1 MKMEQVKP
9 KTTTT
14 TTKHTRIFTLWIVGR
29 TNETCE
35 GVTLL
40 YDMGTFN
47 GLMTH

>member
-1 MKMEQVKP
+1 MKMEQVINNNN
-9 KTTTT
+9 KT
-14 TTKHTRIFTLWIVGR
+14 HTRIFTLWIVGR